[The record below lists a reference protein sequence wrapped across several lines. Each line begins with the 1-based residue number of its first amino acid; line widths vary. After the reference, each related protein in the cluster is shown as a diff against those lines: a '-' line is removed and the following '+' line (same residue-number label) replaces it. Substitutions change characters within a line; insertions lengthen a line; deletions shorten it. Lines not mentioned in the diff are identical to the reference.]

1 MSVWFDKDAIY
12 SNLDARSL
20 IDYLGIRSRKAG
32 STTYIVCPNPDHIE
46 KSAYRP
52 KHCQLFQ
59 DSCYCWSCGATYNLY
74 GIAYNWMEKEEG
86 QHLTGEEVYSILAE
100 AAGGKENY
108 IIKGNKQPKIQRFP
122 LNDKELH
129 ALMLTKYPTAKST
142 ISLTEVVEED
152 GIIIASKEQTNKQ
165 ISLLSLWKEDKN
177 AFMYIVKT
185 KAKQQLEKNAEMYE
199 LFKNSKTID
208 GQNIAQSFNENI
220 FTLKNLLLKMQ

>member
-1 MSVWFDKDAIY
+1 
-12 SNLDARSL
+12 
-20 IDYLGIRSRKAG
+20 
-32 STTYIVCPNPDHIE
+32 
-46 KSAYRP
+46 
-52 KHCQLFQ
+52 
-59 DSCYCWSCGATYNLY
+59 
-74 GIAYNWMEKEEG
+74 
-86 QHLTGEEVYSILAE
+86 
-100 AAGGKENY
+100 
-108 IIKGNKQPKIQRFP
+108 
-122 LNDKELH
+122 
-129 ALMLTKYPTAKST
+129 MLTKYPTAKST

-152 GIIIASKEQTNKQ
+152 GIIVASKEQTNKQ